1 MPAAGAAYA
10 AGRCRPRHITGPPA
24 RPFVLRY
31 RLLGTIQVG
40 DCATISPTRSS
51 ASAGGGKAGPLK
63 NFFDHLLKR
72 IGAENFPPVLLA
84 EAALLLGA
92 HRAGRQL
99 SGLESSV
106 RGASPQQ
113 DADCDSGIAR
123 ATRDTRRLQKPGA
136 FLWRYVKFESIS
148 LQQRVNKLSLPEK
161 AIAREEAAVALT
173 SRS

>member
-1 MPAAGAAYA
+1 M
-10 AGRCRPRHITGPPA
+10 
-24 RPFVLRY
+24 
-31 RLLGTIQVG
+31 
-40 DCATISPTRSS
+40 
-51 ASAGGGKAGPLK
+51 GGGKAGPLK

-148 LQQRVNKLSLPEK
+148 LQQRVSCELCK
-161 AIAREEAAVALT
+161 AAVRPIEETEGSNPSPSESERLRQARYPQIT
-173 SRS
+173 PRGQVKGQAEP